1 MKILE
6 RLQTGF
12 SIKTRKN
19 KKKKKK
25 NRGSRFFVPPPPALI
40 GLIKYLTGN
49 SKNA

>member
-19 KKKKKK
+19 KKKKKH
-25 NRGSRFFVPPPPALI
+25 RGAGFFVPPPPALI

>member
-19 KKKKKK
+19 KKKKK

>member
-19 KKKKKK
+19 KKKKKT
-25 NRGSRFFVPPPPALI
+25 GSRFFVPPPPALI